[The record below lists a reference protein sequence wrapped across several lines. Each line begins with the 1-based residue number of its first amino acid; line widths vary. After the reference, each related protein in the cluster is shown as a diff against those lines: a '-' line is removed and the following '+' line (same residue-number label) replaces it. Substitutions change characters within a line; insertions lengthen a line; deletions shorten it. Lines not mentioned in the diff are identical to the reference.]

1 MLGLSSR
8 QPLSVVD
15 LFAGCG
21 GLSLGLETAGFTPV
35 MVNELSPDAM
45 ATYLDNRP
53 ELDALWKKYRVQ
65 DIKALVDNEDSLLEA
80 FMKDMT
86 IDYGIDPS
94 QGDLDLVVGGPPC
107 QGYSG
112 IGHRRSYSV
121 DRASLPSNHLYQ
133 DMARVIFRM
142 RPKAF
147 LFENVRGLLSARWTS
162 GGAKGEIWEDVLRT
176 MTSIPGYRVVGHAL
190 VHASDFG
197 VPQNR
202 PRVIIIGIRDDI
214 RAPDQRSSRGNGL
227 IPDPTQRAPDLID
240 VLGDLVDL
248 DYVPGS
254 ATTRYPSE
262 PLTVIQRQL
271 RTDKAGNVVAPVGSA
286 LSEQEYSDH
295 TPAIKRKFAYMLA
308 NNGQIPDDQVTKK
321 FAQRVLPERWGPKG
335 PSITVTS
342 LPDDYVHFNQP
353 RTVTVREWARMQT
366 FPDWYSF
373 AGKRTTGGLRRAG
386 NPQVGSFDRELPKY
400 TQIGNAVPVW
410 MANAL
415 GRHIA
420 AILGV
425 GAAPNTSAES
435 GQLVAAG

>member
-35 MVNELSPDAM
+35 LVNELSPDAL

-53 ELDALWKKYRVQ
+53 ELDALSKKYRVQ
-65 DIKALVDNEDSLLEA
+65 DIKALVADEESLLEA
-80 FMKDMT
+80 FMKDMV
-86 IDYGIDPS
+86 IDYGIDPT

-121 DRASLPSNHLYQ
+121 DRVSLPSNHLYQ

-162 GGAKGEIWEDVLRT
+162 GGAKGEIWDDVLRT
-176 MTSIPGYRVVGHAL
+176 MTSIPGYRVVGYAL

-202 PRVIIIGIRDDI
+202 PRVIIVGIRDDI

-227 IPDPTQRAPDLID
+227 IPDATQSAPDLID

-248 DYVPGS
+248 EYVPGS

>member
-21 GLSLGLETAGFTPV
+21 GLSLGLETVGFTPV
-35 MVNELSPDAM
+35 LVNELSPDAL

-65 DIKALVDNEDSLLEA
+65 DIKALVADEESLLEA
-80 FMKDMT
+80 FMKDMV
-86 IDYGIDPS
+86 IDYGIDPT

-176 MTSIPGYRVVGHAL
+176 MTSIPGYRVVGYAL

-202 PRVIIIGIRDDI
+202 PRVIIVGIRDDI

-227 IPDPTQRAPDLID
+227 IPDATQSAPDLID

-248 DYVPGS
+248 EYVPGS

-262 PLTVIQRQL
+262 PLTVIQRKL
-271 RTDKAGNVVAPVGSA
+271 RTDRAGDVVAPVGGV
-286 LSEQEYSDH
+286 LTEQAYSDH

-308 NNGQIPDDQVTKK
+308 NGGRIPADQVTKK
-321 FAQRVLPERWGPKG
+321 FAQRVLPERWGSKG

-386 NPQVGSFDRELPKY
+386 NPQVGSFERELPKY

-425 GAAPNTSAES
+425 GAATVTSAES

>member
-1 MLGLSSR
+1 MLGSSSR
-8 QPLSVVD
+8 TPLSVVD

-21 GLSLGLETAGFTPV
+21 GLSLGLESAGFTPV

-45 ATYLDNRP
+45 MTYLDNRP

-65 DIKALVDNEDSLLEA
+65 DIKALVADGDSLLEA
-80 FMKDMT
+80 FMKDMAV
-86 IDYGIDPS
+86 DYGIDPK
-94 QGDLDLVVGGPPC
+94 QGDIDLVVGGPPC

-202 PRVIIIGIRDDI
+202 PRVIIVGIRDDI
-214 RAPDQRSSRGNGL
+214 RAPDQGSSRGNGL
-227 IPDPTQRAPDLID
+227 IPEPTQRAPDLID

-262 PLTVIQRQL
+262 PLTVIQRLL
-271 RTDKAGNVVAPVGSA
+271 RTDKNGHVIAPVGA
-286 LSEQEYSDH
+286 VLSEQEYSDH
-295 TPAIKRKFAYMLA
+295 TPSIIRKFAYMLA
-308 NNGQIPDDQVTKK
+308 NEGRIPDDQITKK

-366 FPDWYSF
+366 FPDWYRF

-425 GAAPNTSAES
+425 DAATNTSAKT

>member
-8 QPLSVVD
+8 PPLSVVD

-53 ELDALWKKYRVQ
+53 ELDALWKKYRIQ
-65 DIKALVDNEDSLLEA
+65 DIKALVANEEDLLEA
-80 FMKDMT
+80 FMKDMA

-162 GGAKGEIWEDVLRT
+162 SGAKGEIWEDVLRT

-202 PRVIIIGIRDDI
+202 PRVIIVGIRDDI

-254 ATTRYPSE
+254 ATARYPSE
-262 PLTVIQRQL
+262 PLTVIQRRL
-271 RTDKAGNVVAPVGSA
+271 RTDRAGDVVAPIGAV

-295 TPAIKRKFAYMLA
+295 TPAITRKFAYMLA
-308 NNGQIPDDQVTKK
+308 NDGRIPDDQVTKK

-366 FPDWYSF
+366 FPDWYTF

-425 GAAPNTSAES
+425 GAATNTAAES